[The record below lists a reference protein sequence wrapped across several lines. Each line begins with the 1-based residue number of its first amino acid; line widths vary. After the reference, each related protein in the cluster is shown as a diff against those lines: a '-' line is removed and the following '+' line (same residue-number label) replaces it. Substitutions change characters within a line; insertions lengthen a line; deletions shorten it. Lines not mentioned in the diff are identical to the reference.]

1 MYSINI
7 IQFKQCELVTEK
19 TKAAFG
25 YNGRVRCQ
33 DQGKLMAYCI
43 LPCCNFV
50 QFWVSLINKVSSVCG
65 RLSAEGGEGYRIMPS
80 EETLKGLG

>member
-1 MYSINI
+1 MYLINI

-25 YNGRVRCQ
+25 YNGRVSCQ

-43 LPCCNFV
+43 LSV
-50 QFWVSLINKVSSVCG
+50 VRFWVSLISKVSSVCG
-65 RLSAEGGEGYRIMPS
+65 RLSAEGGEGYRIVPS